1 MPMPTIP
8 DTHSDWP
15 EAIATVLECRYDM
28 RAGRALAFGLPSD
41 KHFRIRYNYYAN
53 GEHHEGQ
60 FYSATAIPQNTLFPI
75 HYNPDLP
82 EDHTHDQTTSP
93 TPQNSRRA
101 SILVGIAGSIILSL
115 AWFFIIRSCR

>member
-60 FYSATAIPQNTLFPI
+60 FYAATAIPQNTLFPI

-82 EDHTHDQTTSP
+82 ADHIHDHSP
-93 TPQNSRRA
+93 VTISQRRVP
-101 SILVGIAGSIILSL
+101 ILVGIIGSIILSL
-115 AWFFIIRSCR
+115 AWLSIIRSCK